1 MRIDIWSDI
10 ACPWCYIGKRRL
22 EAALA
27 GFEHR
32 DEVEVVWRSFQLD
45 PGSPAQPDASVSM
58 AEHLGRKYG
67 GGPGAGQQM
76 IDRME
81 AVAAEEGLIYR
92 LGRAQRVST
101 LDAHRLLHAAG
112 DRQDALK
119 EALLHSYMMDGDNIA
134 DHETLSRVA
143 VSVGLDAQEVARVL
157 SSDEHRDAVYADVDQ
172 AADYGISGVPFFVLD
187 QKFAISGAQPVE
199 VFSRALA
206 QAWEA
211 ARPVLQMA
219 GLSEDSQGEVCG
231 PEGCTPT

>member
-22 EAALA
+22 EKALA
-27 GFEHR
+27 DFEHR

-45 PGSPAQPDASVSM
+45 PGSPPQPDTSVTL

-92 LGRAQRVST
+92 LGQAQRVST

-112 DRQDALK
+112 EHQDALK
-119 EALLHSYMMDGDNIA
+119 EALLHAYMMEGENVA
-134 DHETLSRVA
+134 DHETLTRIA
-143 VSVGLDAQEVARVL
+143 VSVGLDVAEVAQIL
-157 SSDEHRDAVYADVDQ
+157 ASDEHRDAVYADLDQ

-187 QKFAISGAQPVE
+187 QKLAISGAQPAE
-199 VFSRALA
+199 VFTQALH
-206 QAWEA
+206 QAWDA
-211 ARPVLQMA
+211 AHPVLQMA
-219 GLSEDSQGEVCG
+219 GLGESSQGEVCG
-231 PEGCTPT
+231 PDGCTV

>member
-22 EAALA
+22 ETALA

-32 DEVEVVWRSFQLD
+32 DEVEVVWRAFQLD
-45 PGSPAQPDASVSM
+45 PGSPAQPDPSVTM

-67 GGPGAGQQM
+67 GGPDAGQQM

-92 LGRAQRVST
+92 LGQAQRVST

-112 DRQDALK
+112 EHQDALK
-119 EALLHSYMMDGDNIA
+119 EALLHAYMMEGENIA

-143 VSVGLDAQEVARVL
+143 ASVGLDAEEVARIL
-157 SSDEHRDAVYADVDQ
+157 GSDEHRDAVYADLDQ

-187 QKFAISGAQPVE
+187 QKFAISGAQPAD
-199 VFSRALA
+199 VFSRALE

-211 ARPVLQMA
+211 AHPVLQMA
-219 GLSEDSQGEVCG
+219 GLGEGTQGEVCG
-231 PEGCTPT
+231 PDGCTT

>member
-22 EAALA
+22 ETALA

-32 DEVEVVWRSFQLD
+32 DEVEVVWRAFQLD
-45 PGSPAQPDASVSM
+45 PGSPPQPDTSVTM

-81 AVAAEEGLIYR
+81 AVAAEEGLLYR

-112 DRQDALK
+112 ERQDALK
-119 EALLHSYMMDGDNIA
+119 EALLHAYMMDGENVA
-134 DHETLSRVA
+134 DHETLTRVA
-143 VSVGLDAQEVARVL
+143 VSVGLDADEVARIL
-157 SSDEHRDAVYADVDQ
+157 GSDEHRDAVYADLDQ
-172 AADYGISGVPFFVLD
+172 AADYGITGVPFFVLD
-187 QKFAISGAQPVE
+187 RKLAVSGAQPVE
-199 VFSRALA
+199 IFA
-206 QAWEA
+206 QALRQAWDA
-211 ARPVLQMA
+211 AHPVLQPV
-219 GLSEDSQGEVCG
+219 GLGDGSTGEVCG
-231 PEGCTPT
+231 PDGCTT